1 MEQSM
6 TERKTDM
13 LAILFADIAKST
25 GLYES
30 LGDKIAQNL
39 IGRCIL
45 LLSDVTLR
53 HQGRVIKTIGDE
65 IMCTFPTANDAVEA
79 AMEMQQSLEDLTIEE
94 NPEILPPNIYV
105 GFHFGPVISEAG
117 DVFGDAVNVAARM
130 VQVAKERQ
138 IFTTEETVKMLAAD
152 HRENTRCVDKTT
164 IKGKSGEVSIFEVV
178 WERQDVTVMID
189 DSVEAVTQR
198 YRLEVSYGSQH
209 LTMDEGKPSATLG
222 RQPHND
228 IVVNDRRVSRSHAR
242 IEYRRGKFF
251 LVDQST
257 NGTFALIQGKKSIS
271 LKRDETQ
278 LLGDGLIGL
287 GREATA
293 SDPDLIQYSVK
304 M

>member
-1 MEQSM
+1 MEQPM

-25 GLYES
+25 TLYET

-45 LLSDVTLR
+45 LLSEVTLR

-65 IMCTFPTANDAVEA
+65 IMCTVPTANDAVEA
-79 AMEMQQSLEDLTIEE
+79 AIEMQQSLEDLTIEE
-94 NPEILPPNIYV
+94 SPEILPPNIYV
-105 GFHFGPVISEAG
+105 GFHFGSVIREAG

-130 VQVAKERQ
+130 VEVAKERQ
-138 IFTTEETVKMLAAD
+138 IFTTEETVEMLSPEYS
-152 HRENTRCVDKTT
+152 ENTRCVDKTT
-164 IKGKSGEVSIFEVV
+164 IKGKSGEISIYEVI
-178 WERQDVTVMID
+178 WERQDVTVMLD
-189 DSVEAVTQR
+189 NSMEAVTHR
-198 YRLEVSYGSQH
+198 YRLELRYGSQQ
-209 LTMDEGKPSATLG
+209 LTVDEGRPTATLG

-257 NGTFALIQGKKSIS
+257 NGTFALVQKKKNIS

-278 LLGDGLIGL
+278 LLGDGVIGL
-287 GREATA
+287 GREADPD
-293 SDPDLIQYSVK
+293 DPDLIDYSVK